1 MRRRSFLTL
10 TGAGL
15 TALVAPASSAAA
27 AAVATGPRIRVLDT
41 LPGGNGQVHALG
53 RAGLAGGSSANVPVY
68 WTGRTV
74 HRVPFPAGYGFG
86 TGEVRAVNRH
96 GLMAGTVLFPGPGH
110 AVGFSYRRGWRTAR
124 ILPNSL
130 TANGVNDHG
139 RIVGTGENHT
149 AYVWH
154 RTAVERELPS
164 SSPFAHVTSA
174 VGINNAGTVVGTD
187 TNGAVVWPGGTAGPA
202 QRLMPTELPEGVS
215 YAPAAVDDH
224 GRIVGSAGDFF
235 SDSQYETYWDAP
247 YTADGVRVPGLPGY
261 YDEGYFRA
269 VSPTTG
275 LVVGGAPTSF
285 GSPPG
290 YPPGTAEFWTG
301 TGPIRALPR
310 LQEDGDADA
319 FAAADDG
326 RVGGCAVRDDVLKPV
341 IWTGVR

>member
-15 TALVAPASSAAA
+15 TALVTPAAPAVAAVSAA
-27 AAVATGPRIRVLDT
+27 PRIHVLDT

-53 RAGLAGGSSANVPVY
+53 RPGIAGGSSGNAPVY

-74 HRVPFPAGYGFG
+74 HRVPFPAAYGYG
-86 TGEVRAVNRH
+86 TGEVSAVNRH
-96 GLMAGTVLFPGPGH
+96 GLMVGTVRFPSWGH
-110 AVGFSYRRGWRTAR
+110 AVGFSYRQGRRTATL
-124 ILPNSL
+124 LPNSL
-130 TANGVNDHG
+130 TANDVNDHG

-154 RTAVERELPS
+154 RDTVERELRS
-164 SSPFAHVTSA
+164 SSPFSSVWSA
-174 VGINNAGTVVGTD
+174 VGINNSGTVVGAD
-187 TNGAVVWPGGTAGPA
+187 GDGAVVWPAGTDGPA
-202 QRLMPTELPEGVS
+202 QRLLPTELPEGVS
-215 YAPAAVDDH
+215 YAPAAVDEH

-235 SDSQYETYWDAP
+235 SDSQYETYWDPP
-247 YTADGVRVPGLPGY
+247 YTADGIRVPGLPGY
-261 YDEGYFRA
+261 FNEGYFRA
-269 VSPTTG
+269 ISPTTG

-319 FAAADDG
+319 FAAADNG